1 MGTRR
6 RTGAALRALATVMVG
21 IAATTAPVAASPAY
35 AGEGSY
41 HCGILVYGAIED
53 RYLQAGAQN
62 GPLGCPNGTET
73 DAAGGGRW
81 ESFRGGDIYWH
92 PRTGAHIV
100 WGAIRD
106 KWTQYGR
113 ERGYGF
119 PLTDELTT
127 PDGVGRYNHF
137 ERGSI
142 YWTPATGAHTVY
154 GGIRERW
161 AAMGWERSCL
171 RYPVSD
177 ETDTPGGGG
186 RYQMFQGGSMYWT
199 PAGGAQPTC

>member
-1 MGTRR
+1 MNRR
-6 RTGAALRALATVMVG
+6 RVSRMVATVALS
-21 IAATTAPVAASPAY
+21 IAATTTAAGSAPAY

-41 HCGILVYGAIED
+41 HCGVFVYGAIED
-53 RYLQAGAQN
+53 KYLAFGARN
-62 GPLGCPNGTET
+62 GALGCPRDTET
-73 DAAGGGRW
+73 GAVAGGRW
-81 ESFRGGDIYWH
+81 QPFRGGDIFWH
-92 PRTGAHIV
+92 SRTGAHVV
-100 WGAIRD
+100 WGAIRE
-106 KWTQYGR
+106 KWIQYGR
-113 ERGYGF
+113 ERGYGY
-119 PLTDELTT
+119 PVTDERTA
-127 PDGVGRYNHF
+127 PDRVGRYSHF

-154 GGIRERW
+154 GAIRNRW

-199 PAGGAQPTC
+199 AAGGAHATC